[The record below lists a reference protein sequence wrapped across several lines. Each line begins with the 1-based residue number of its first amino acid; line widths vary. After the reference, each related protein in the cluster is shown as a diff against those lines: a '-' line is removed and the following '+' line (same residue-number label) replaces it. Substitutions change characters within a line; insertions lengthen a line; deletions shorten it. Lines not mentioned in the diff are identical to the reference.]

1 MLAVRGVNK
10 LGSEEDGRKTLHLPD
25 EEQVWDNKAFVRQDA
40 QNDLQQSVFTIES
53 CARGLLALRHSMG
66 FLVEGW
72 FSVALAVDSRN
83 GGGWPTF
90 LRLRLFFAGLD
101 CLLLFLKISHQLGSF
116 LRQCRHF

>member
-1 MLAVRGVNK
+1 MVGKPFTSKMRSRFGIIRYSF
-10 LGSEEDGRKTLHLPD
+10 GKTLKMTS
-25 EEQVWDNKAFVRQDA
+25 NR
-40 QNDLQQSVFTIES
+40 VFSPFES